1 MSSENWQ
8 DFEVKCI
15 NDACVC
21 ARVHACVLVF
31 AEEAEVPLCDGHFAL
46 FVFGIMSIF
55 CAPPPGLRKLQEC
68 SNKFHVCGCVF
79 VLRQG
84 HNNTETLLS
93 DPPPFLTNL
102 PPLRTSII
110 FISVKEKKKKWIN
123 SNFPFRAEKV
133 TDEEFQPCRGISK

>member
-55 CAPPPGLRKLQEC
+55 CAPPDSESCKSVQTSFMCVAVFLFSDRDTTTQKLSSLIC
-68 SNKFHVCGCVF
+68 LHS
-79 VLRQG
+79 
-84 HNNTETLLS
+84 
-93 DPPPFLTNL
+93 
-102 PPLRTSII
+102 
-110 FISVKEKKKKWIN
+110 
-123 SNFPFRAEKV
+123 
-133 TDEEFQPCRGISK
+133 